1 MKTFSLNH
9 LLLLVGGIISLG
21 FLAMPAFA
29 QDAGKVHELE
39 RVIEAQQNQLEVQQ
53 KQLDAQRL
61 LLQELQKQ
69 MKSLVKDADTEE
81 VPVAAEKPAEKPEVA
96 STKAPPPVE
105 GRYLGGGGER
115 AKLSLSGW
123 VNRMVNIVDD
133 GKNTDAYFVDN
144 DDAESRINLVGT
156 VTATDDLTIGSR
168 IELTIAPNKSGN
180 VSQKNQEVNNI
191 FDQRWVE
198 ASLASK
204 RFGKL
209 SLGKGDT
216 ASMNTAAAD
225 LSQTGIIAYAT
236 ITDVAG
242 GMLFREKDGDTLTD
256 VSIFD
261 ALHNF
266 DGLNRQNRIRYDT
279 PTYHGFSLAA
289 SVISDERYDGA
300 LRWGGQGYGFKA
312 IGAAAFAYPNK
323 DDTDF
328 QYDGSFSLLH
338 EDTGL
343 NLTLSAGL
351 LDRDNQDDA
360 QNFYGKL
367 GWLTR
372 FFSVGQTAFGVD
384 YTRSLNLP
392 TEDDDGYSVGAAAVQ
407 QFEEYGTEIYL
418 LYRLHSLDRDVAPD
432 VHDISVGSI
441 GTRVKF

>member
-1 MKTFSLNH
+1 MKKFSLAH
-9 LLLLVGGIISLG
+9 LLFLASGTIILG
-21 FLAMPAFA
+21 FLALPALA
-29 QDAGKVHELE
+29 QDAEKMQELQ
-39 RVIEAQQNQLEVQQ
+39 RVIDAQQKQLEAQQ
-53 KQLDAQRL
+53 KQLDAQRQ
-61 LLQELQKQ
+61 LLQDLQKQ
-69 MKSLVKDADTEE
+69 MESLVKDADTEE
-81 VPVAAEKPAEKPEVA
+81 VPVAAEKPAEKPQVA
-96 STKAPPPVE
+96 STKTSPPVE

-133 GKNTDAYFVDN
+133 GKDTDAYFVDN

-156 VTATDDLTIGSR
+156 VTATDDLTLGSR

-242 GMLFREKDGDTLTD
+242 GMLFREKDDDSLTD

-261 ALHNF
+261 AFHNF
-266 DGLNRQNRIRYDT
+266 DGLNRKNRIRYDT
-279 PTYHGFSLAA
+279 PTYHGFSLGT
-289 SVISDERYDGA
+289 SVISDQRYDGA

-312 IGAAAFAYPNK
+312 IGAAAFAYPNE

-343 NLTLSAGL
+343 NLALSAGL
-351 LDRDNQDDA
+351 LERDNQSDPY
-360 QNFYGKL
+360 NYYGKV

-372 FFSVGQTAFGVD
+372 FFSFGQTAFSVD
-384 YTRSLNLP
+384 YTRSVNLP
-392 TEDDDGYSVGAAAVQ
+392 TDSDDGYSIGAAAVQ

-418 LYRLHSLDRDVAPD
+418 LYRLHSLDRDVEPE
-432 VHDISVGSI
+432 VHDINVVSVG
-441 GTRVKF
+441 TRIKF